1 MGDFYTPAAHLG
13 RVRVVAFSGR
23 ESDAPYGVWGAI
35 ATQLG
40 RRDQFKDYYVPLSA
54 PGQTAWVNLLE
65 HEPLLIMLDE
75 MPPYFENARS
85 KPIGNSDLS
94 AVTGTALANLFVAL
108 DKPGLQNVCLVITD
122 LTASYQAGAQQ
133 INQALRVSW

>member
-1 MGDFYTPAAHLG
+1 MHPTASRAPSRRSSAGVTSSRITTP
-13 RVRVVAFSGR
+13 R
-23 ESDAPYGVWGAI
+23 Y
-35 ATQLG
+35 
-40 RRDQFKDYYVPLSA
+40 RRRA
-54 PGQTAWVNLLE
+54 RPGQTAWVNLLE

-75 MPPYFENARS
+75 MPPYFENARF

-108 DKPGLQNVCLVITD
+108 GKPGLQNVCLVITD